1 MSYKSEDAV
10 LQLEAQAFDSQ
21 IEERLAAGLVPDL
34 RRAGVCNYFYN
45 NSWRHPD
52 YVMLDF
58 GEQLELI
65 CTSLQK
71 FGSSGTGTMHVL
83 EVGCGPGH
91 MSLEMARKGYD
102 VTGIDLSEKCIETAS
117 KVAQDDP
124 WRADRGALNYICGDF
139 LQDSTFRAGTFDAV
153 IFIGALHHF
162 PNQEEVARQV
172 KRILRK
178 KGLVLVHEPTRDRMN
193 RGNAAFIHLLRLLL
207 SQGNGFFKDVQI
219 PAAHEEYERQ
229 VESIYR
235 EMRYEEESGEKK
247 QSANDNEAGFT
258 EMIAAL
264 NSQFEQVHFQ
274 ERYAFFH
281 ELIGGLR
288 YSEEKNKA
296 MAWYLRSADAEL
308 CRLGVLQPTEFFYA
322 GQLRG

>member
-1 MSYKSEDAV
+1 MSYRSEDEL
-10 LQLEAQAFDSQ
+10 LQLEAKAFDSQ
-21 IEERLAAGLVPDL
+21 IEERLAAGFVPDL

-45 NSWRHPD
+45 NSWRHPE
-52 YVMLDF
+52 YVRLDF

-65 CTSLQK
+65 CTSLQR
-71 FGSSGTGTMHVL
+71 FGSSVAGNMQVL

-91 MSLEMARKGYD
+91 MSLELARKGYD
-102 VTGIDLSEKCIETAS
+102 VTGLDLSEKCIDTAM
-117 KVAQDDP
+117 KVAEDDP
-124 WRADRGALNYICGDF
+124 WQTDRGTLKYVRGDF
-139 LQDSTFRAGTFDAV
+139 LKDSTFEDGSFDAV

-162 PNQEEVARQV
+162 PNQDDVARQV
-172 KRILRK
+172 KRVLRK

-207 SQGNGFFKDVQI
+207 SQGNGFFQDVQI
-219 PAAHEEYERQ
+219 PANQEEYGMQ
-229 VESIYR
+229 VDSIYK

-247 QSANDNEAGFT
+247 QSVNDNEAGFT
-258 EMIAAL
+258 EMITAL
-264 NSQFEQVHFQ
+264 NNQFEQVHFQ

-308 CRLGVLQPTEFFYA
+308 CRLGVLQPTEFFYI
-322 GQLRG
+322 GQLHG